1 MFPVYDFKVV
11 MPATPVIE
19 PGTHEEE
26 GTADVWKVVVWNDP
40 VNLISYV
47 IWVLRTLFGYSKDK
61 ATRLTMQVHNEGKAI
76 VYDGSH
82 AKAEDACFALHRQGL
97 WATLEQ

>member
-1 MFPVYDFKVV
+1 

-19 PGTHEEE
+19 PDVDESDLV
-26 GTADVWKVVVWNDP
+26 ADIWKVVVWNDP

-47 IWVLRTLFGYSKDK
+47 IWVLRTLFGYSEAK
-61 ATRLTMQVHNEGKAI
+61 ATRMTMAVHNEGRSI
-76 VYDGSH
+76 VFDGDL
-82 AKAEDACFALHRQGL
+82 AAAEDACFKLHGQGL